1 MTSHRKSPKV
11 TKNKPSPLSNHVS
24 EQRLWTLLMDV
35 AVYGATE
42 KGGVNRQAL
51 SQEDVAARIHVVRWA
66 AERGFEAFQDHIGN
80 LFVRREGTEANLD
93 PVMTGSHLDSQP
105 TGGRFDGAYGVLAGL
120 EVLHALNDANIQT
133 RRPIEVVAWT
143 NEEGSRF
150 SPGAM
155 GSSIFAGVRDLGA
168 ILDVTDPSGIIL
180 KDALEET
187 LTAVPVPRRKPD
199 SVTPYCYVET
209 HIEQGPILEERKAPI
224 GVVSGIQGIR
234 RLNMTVM
241 GEEAHAGTTPRR
253 SRKDAF
259 ASTVAIISALE
270 NLTAD
275 DDDILR
281 FTVGRC
287 EVLPG
292 SPNTVP
298 GQVHFTI
305 DLRHPDN
312 DVLHAVGDKI
322 HTVAKA
328 IGAPCLIEV
337 SDISFVA
344 STKFDKNIM
353 DVIGDAASRLEYDQ
367 ITMPS
372 GAGHD
377 AMHMSN
383 ICRTGMIFIPC
394 LRGVSHNEAES
405 ATPGDLAAGTRVLAD
420 TIVHFANE

>member
-1 MTSHRKSPKV
+1 MTMPDNSSLA
-11 TKNKPSPLSNHVS
+11 SASVS
-24 EQRLWTLLMDV
+24 EQRLWNLLMDV

-51 SQEDVAARIHVVRWA
+51 SQEDVSAKSHVVRWA
-66 AERGFEAFQDHIGN
+66 EDRGFQCFQDDIGN
-80 LFVRREGTEANLD
+80 LFVRREGTEPALD

-120 EVLHALNDANIQT
+120 EVLDALNDANIQT
-133 RRPIEVVAWT
+133 RRPIEIVAWT

-155 GSSIFAGVRDLGA
+155 GSSVFAGVRPLGA
-168 ILDVTDPSGIIL
+168 VLDVTDPSGIAL
-180 KDALEET
+180 KDALAAT
-187 LTAVPVPRRKPD
+187 LAAVPLPQRKSD
-199 SVTPYCYVET
+199 SIKPYCYVES
-209 HIEQGPILEERKAPI
+209 HIEQGPILEEKNQAV

-234 RLNMTVM
+234 RLNISVA

-270 NLTAD
+270 KLTAD
-275 DDDILR
+275 DDDTLR

-298 GQVHFTI
+298 GRVHFTI
-305 DLRHPDN
+305 DLRHPDI
-312 DVLHAVGDKI
+312 DLLRSIGDRIHAVA
-322 HTVAKA
+322 TET
-328 IGAPCLIEV
+328 GAPCLV
-337 SDISFVA
+337 DVADISFVA
-344 STKFDKNIM
+344 PTEFDRNIM
-353 DVIGDAASRLEYDQ
+353 AVIGDAADRLAYSH

-383 ICRTGMIFIPC
+383 ICPTGMIFIPC
-394 LRGVSHNEAES
+394 LRGISHNEAES
-405 ATPGDLAAGTRVLAD
+405 ATAADLAAGTRVLAD
-420 TIVHFANE
+420 AIVHFANQ

>member
-1 MTSHRKSPKV
+1 LTNNNTSP
-11 TKNKPSPLSNHVS
+11 PSNHVS
-24 EQRLWTLLMDV
+24 EQRLWNLLMDV
-35 AVYGATE
+35 AAYGATE

-51 SQEDVAARIHVVRWA
+51 SQEDVAAKTHVSRWA
-66 AERGFEAFQDHIGN
+66 AERGFQCFQDDIGN
-80 LFVRREGTEANLD
+80 LFVRREGVEPTLD

-120 EVLHALNDANIQT
+120 EVLDALNDANIQT

-155 GSSIFAGVRDLGA
+155 GSSVFADVGDIGA
-168 ILDVTDPSGIIL
+168 VLDVTDPSGTVL
-180 KDALEET
+180 KDALATT
-187 LTAVPVPRRKPD
+187 LAAVPVPQRK
-199 SVTPYCYVET
+199 SGSMTPYCYLEA
-209 HIEQGPILEERKAPI
+209 HIEQGPVLEERKVPI

-234 RLNMTVM
+234 GLNITVT

-270 NLTAD
+270 ELTAD

-287 EVLPG
+287 DVLPG

-298 GQVHFTI
+298 GRVHFTI
-305 DLRHPDN
+305 DLRHPFN
-312 DVLHAVGDKI
+312 DILRSIGDQI
-322 HTVAKA
+322 HTLAKE
-328 IGAPCLIEV
+328 IGAPCHVEV

-344 STKFDKNIM
+344 PTKFDQNIM
-353 DVIGDAASRLEYDQ
+353 AVVGSAADRLDYSH

-394 LRGVSHNEAES
+394 LRGISHNEAES
-405 ATPGDLAAGTRVLAD
+405 ATAEDLAAGTRVLAD
-420 TIVHFANE
+420 TIVHFANQ

>member
-1 MTSHRKSPKV
+1 
-11 TKNKPSPLSNHVS
+11 
-24 EQRLWTLLMDV
+24 MDV
-35 AVYGATE
+35 ATYGATE

-51 SQEDVAARIHVVRWA
+51 SGEDTDAKNHVVRWA
-66 AERGFEAFQDHIGN
+66 EKRGFQCFQDDIGN
-80 LFVRREGTEANLD
+80 LFVRREGTDPTLD

-120 EVLHALNDANIQT
+120 EVLDALNDADIQT
-133 RRPIEVVAWT
+133 RRPVEVVAWT

-168 ILDVTDPSGIIL
+168 VLDVTDPSGAAL
-180 KDALEET
+180 KDALEAT
-187 LTAVPVPRRKPD
+187 LKAVPAQWRKPN
-199 SVTPYCYVET
+199 SVKPHCYVEA
-209 HIEQGPILEERKAPI
+209 HIEQGPILEEQTVPI

-234 RLNMTVM
+234 RLNISVT

-270 NLTAD
+270 ALTAD

-312 DVLHAVGDKI
+312 DVLQAIGDRI
-322 HTVAKA
+322 HSLANDV
-328 IGAPCLIEV
+328 GAPCAIDAN
-337 SDISFVA
+337 DISFVP
-344 STKFDKNIM
+344 STKFDPDVM
-353 DVIGDAASRLEYDQ
+353 DVISDVTSRLEYNH

-405 ATPGDLAAGTRVLAD
+405 ATPEDLAAGTRVLAD
-420 TIVHFANE
+420 AIVRFANE

>member
-1 MTSHRKSPKV
+1 MDAPNDSSL
-11 TKNKPSPLSNHVS
+11 LSSYVS
-24 EQRLWTLLMDV
+24 EQRLWTLLTDF

-51 SQEDVAARIHVVRWA
+51 SKEDVAAKLHVVRWA
-66 AERGFEAFQDHIGN
+66 EERGFTSFQDNIGN
-80 LFVRREGTEANLD
+80 LFVRRDGTEATLE

-105 TGGRFDGAYGVLAGL
+105 TGGRFDGAFGVLAGL
-120 EVLHALNDANIQT
+120 EVLNALNDATIQT

-168 ILDVTDPSGIIL
+168 VLDVTDPSGAVL
-180 KDALEET
+180 KDALEAT
-187 LTAVPVPRRKPD
+187 LEAVPAPRRKPN
-199 SVTPYCYVET
+199 SVKPHCYVEA
-209 HIEQGPILEERKAPI
+209 HIEQGPILEEQTVPI

-234 RLNMTVM
+234 HLNISVT

-270 NLTAD
+270 ALTAD
-275 DDDILR
+275 DDDVLR

-287 EVLPG
+287 EVSPG

-305 DLRHPDN
+305 DLRHPDD
-312 DVLHAVGDKI
+312 DVLRVIGDKI
-322 HTVAKA
+322 HTVTKD
-328 IGAPCLIEV
+328 IGAPCVVEV

-344 STKFDKNIM
+344 STKFDRKIM
-353 DVIGDAASRLEYDQ
+353 DVISDAAKRLDYDH
-367 ITMPS
+367 IIMPS

-405 ATPGDLAAGTRVLAD
+405 ATPRDLASGTRVLAD
-420 TIVHFANE
+420 TIVQCANE

>member
-1 MTSHRKSPKV
+1 MTAHSL
-11 TKNKPSPLSNHVS
+11 PSGYVS
-24 EQRLWTLLMDV
+24 EQRLWQLLMDV
-35 AVYGATE
+35 AAYGATE

-51 SQEDVAARIHVVRWA
+51 SNEDVAAKAHVVRWA
-66 AERGFEAFQDHIGN
+66 GERGFQSFQDEIGN
-80 LFVRREGTEANLD
+80 LFVRREGTEPTLE

-120 EVLHALNDANIQT
+120 EVLDALNDAKLQT

-168 ILDVTDPSGIIL
+168 VLEITDPSGAVL
-180 KDALEET
+180 KDALEAT
-187 LTAVPVPRRKPD
+187 LAAIPAPQRKPG
-199 SVTPYCYVET
+199 SVNPYCYVET

-234 RLNMTVM
+234 RLNIAVT

-298 GQVHFTI
+298 GQVGFTI

-322 HTVAKA
+322 HTVAKDV
-328 IGAPCLIEV
+328 GAPCHVEV
-337 SDISFVA
+337 TDISFVA
-344 STKFDKNIM
+344 STIFDKDIM
-353 DVIGDAASRLEYDQ
+353 DVIGHAAGRLDYGQ
-367 ITMPS
+367 IIVPS

-377 AMHMSN
+377 AMHMSK
-383 ICRTGMIFIPC
+383 ICRAGMIFIPC

-405 ATPGDLAAGTRVLAD
+405 ATPGDLAAGARVLAD
-420 TIVHFANE
+420 TIAHFASQ

>member
-1 MTSHRKSPKV
+1 MDAT
-11 TKNKPSPLSNHVS
+11 NDPSLLSSYVS
-24 EQRLWTLLMDV
+24 EQRLWNLLTDI

-51 SQEDVAARIHVVRWA
+51 SREDVAAKLHVVRWA
-66 AERGFEAFQDHIGN
+66 EERGFASFQDNIGN
-80 LFVRREGTEANLD
+80 LFVRREGTDASLD

-120 EVLHALNDANIQT
+120 ELLNALKDGEIQT

-168 ILDVTDPSGIIL
+168 VLPVTDPSGVAL
-180 KDALEET
+180 KDALEAT
-187 LTAVPVPRRKPD
+187 LEAVPARWREPD
-199 SVTPYCYVET
+199 SVKPHCYVEA
-209 HIEQGPILEERKAPI
+209 HIEQGPILEEQTVPI

-234 RLNMTVM
+234 RLNISVT
-241 GEEAHAGTTPRR
+241 GEEAHAGTTPKR

-259 ASTVAIISALE
+259 VSTVAIISALE
-270 NLTAD
+270 ALTAD
-275 DDDILR
+275 DNDILR
-281 FTVGRC
+281 FTIGRC

-298 GQVHFTI
+298 GQVRFTI
-305 DLRHPDN
+305 DLRHPD
-312 DVLHAVGDKI
+312 DEILRVIGDRI
-322 HTVAKA
+322 HTVSKDM
-328 IGAPCLIEV
+328 GAPCVVEV
-337 SDISFVA
+337 SDISLVA
-344 STKFDKNIM
+344 STKFDQKIV
-353 DVIGDAASRLEYDQ
+353 DVIGDAATRLNYDH
-367 ITMPS
+367 ISIPS

-383 ICRTGMIFIPC
+383 VCRTGMIFIPC
-394 LRGVSHNEAES
+394 LRGISHNEAES

-420 TIVHFANE
+420 TIVQCANE

>member
-1 MTSHRKSPKV
+1 MDAP
-11 TKNKPSPLSNHVS
+11 NDPSLLSSYVS
-24 EQRLWTLLMDV
+24 EKRLWTLLTDV
-35 AVYGATE
+35 AVYGATAN
-42 KGGVNRQAL
+42 GGVNRQAL
-51 SQEDVAARIHVVRWA
+51 SKEDVAAKSHVVRWA
-66 AERGFEAFQDHIGN
+66 EERGFASFQDNIGN
-80 LFVRREGTEANLD
+80 LFVRREGAEPTLD

-120 EVLHALNDANIQT
+120 EVLDALNDADMQT
-133 RRPIEVVAWT
+133 RRAIEVVAWT

-155 GSSIFAGVRDLGA
+155 GSSIFAGVRDVGA
-168 ILDVTDPSGIIL
+168 VLDVTDPSGVAL

-187 LTAVPVPRRKPD
+187 LQAVSAPRRKPD
-199 SVTPYCYVET
+199 SVKPHCYVEA
-209 HIEQGPILEERKAPI
+209 HIEQGPILEEQTVPI

-234 RLNMTVM
+234 RLNIAVT

-270 NLTAD
+270 TLTAD
-275 DDDILR
+275 DDDIIR

-312 DVLHAVGDKI
+312 DVLRVIGDKI
-322 HTVAKA
+322 HAVTKD
-328 IGAPCLIEV
+328 IGAPCGVEV
-337 SDISFVA
+337 SDISFVP
-344 STKFDKNIM
+344 STKFDQKIM
-353 DVIGDAASRLEYDQ
+353 DVIGDAATRLDYGH
-367 ITMPS
+367 IIMPS

-377 AMHMSN
+377 AMHMNN

-394 LRGVSHNEAES
+394 LRGISHNEAES
-405 ATPGDLAAGTRVLAD
+405 ASPGDLAAGTRVLAD
-420 TIVHFANE
+420 TIVQCANE